1 MWMIFVAVMLQA
13 QAPATDEYRGIWRA
27 AVEEISGSRP
37 GRTLVLFDTTAG
49 ACGTPA
55 VHPCF
60 TLPDPLVAGRDI
72 PAADILRVRGALEH
86 EPVPIGSLNLAQVRP
101 MSRSEFRTL
110 TATASGEDF
119 WTGFYSRYPGSAGW
133 VVLSA
138 PSIDRSSDTAW
149 VFVDHIYGNLGA
161 EGWLLSLRRRGNGW
175 EVARKWLLWQS

>member
-1 MWMIFVAVMLQA
+1 MWMILVAVMLQA
-13 QAPATDEYRGIWRA
+13 QAPAADEYRAIWRA
-27 AVEEISGSRP
+27 ALEDLGASRP

-60 TLPDPLVAGRDI
+60 TLRDPVLAGRDI
-72 PAADILRVRGALEH
+72 PAADLLRVRGALEH
-86 EPVPIGSLNLAQVRP
+86 EPVAITGLNMAQVRS

-110 TATASGEDF
+110 TAAGTGDF

-133 VVLSA
+133 VLLSA
-138 PSIDRSSDTAW
+138 PSIGRTGDTAW
-149 VFVDHIYGNLGA
+149 LFMDHVYGNLGA
-161 EGWLLSLRRRGNGW
+161 EGWLLSLERRGNRW